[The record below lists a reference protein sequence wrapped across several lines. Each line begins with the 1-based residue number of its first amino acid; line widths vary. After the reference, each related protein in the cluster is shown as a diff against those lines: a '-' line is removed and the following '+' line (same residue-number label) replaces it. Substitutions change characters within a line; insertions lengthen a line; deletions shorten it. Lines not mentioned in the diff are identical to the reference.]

1 MLVYLDNPAA
11 NHHSLCRLNSVLF
24 VEQEHNQVT
33 NQLERIH
40 LALEDVEYECDWE
53 NLYNYKSLYA
63 KKRRRP
69 TQIVVLCACIQ
80 IKKNFHN
87 RLEYYFEWSSSD
99 KDESGP
105 RTFVNVETPIP
116 ANPVVA
122 SLKVTAGFEASPLS
136 ADY

>member
-1 MLVYLDNPAA
+1 MQLRKPLQLQIITRKKTPTTASNGRLVCMYSD
-11 NHHSLCRLNSVLF
+11 
-24 VEQEHNQVT
+24 QG
-33 NQLERIH
+33 
-40 LALEDVEYECDWE
+40 Y
-53 NLYNYKSLYA
+53 
-63 KKRRRP
+63 
-69 TQIVVLCACIQ
+69 
-80 IKKNFHN
+80 KKNFYN
-87 RLEYYFEWSSSD
+87 RRVYNSEWSSSD